1 MNRPLFQIFFLSL
14 SWFNLINGQTCN
26 LSLEGTITD
35 LHDRSPIIGAL
46 VKLEGTNYFSQ
57 TDFDGNYQLE
67 GLCPGKYQ
75 IIILHPE
82 CPTVKK
88 RINIQTSQVN
98 NFDLEH
104 HINELEEI
112 ILSEKRISKLRKSV
126 QEVSL
131 DIGDINSY
139 GSNTMVE
146 ALSYISG
153 ASVLKT
159 GNGIAKP
166 AIHGMYGSRVGIVT
180 DDFRQHD
187 QEWGPDHAPNIDFN
201 SFETIQLIKGAAAL
215 KYGGDTSGGLII
227 LSSSRK
233 QLKDSL
239 YGNSNLILE
248 SNGKGGKITSM
259 LEKTYSN
266 GFFLN
271 GQFTAKRFGDFHAP
285 RYLLSNTGL
294 READFSI
301 KLGKDKIVSGWKF
314 GYSSYAVETGIL
326 KGAHI
331 GNVEDLFYALNSD
344 EPRVIEDFSYQ
355 IGAPKQQGKHQKISF
370 SYFNLFKN
378 QSKFE
383 WGYNFQVNDRKEF
396 DVRRGG
402 RTEIP
407 AIDLVLK
414 THNIIGSLSGINI
427 ENWTFELGINGL
439 LQDNFSDP
447 NTGIKRLIPDY
458 LKYEAGAYVLG
469 NFQKSNF
476 FIWEWGMRLDQIVID
491 AKKYYDLSVWSERN
505 YSVVFSDFEMQ
516 KTGSQ
521 ILTNPKLFF
530 LNFSAQTGISSKI
543 GDRFKINASYV
554 LSQRAPNASELF
566 SDGLHHSIAAIEYGS
581 LSLQK
586 EISHKLLFSIS
597 KEKGSIIWSFEP
609 FISKVYDYIYIEPTR
624 LEQTIRGAF
633 PVWEYNATDVFLTG
647 IDFTSSLSI
656 NREFKFDLGA
666 SYTYAQDLQNKNPL
680 ILIPPLNSYQK
691 LKYTPRE
698 GKWDFEIVH
707 HLNARQKRFP
717 NSNFQ
722 VNLIQEGQLV
732 SQTVDISTPP
742 PGFQRLDLYFSY
754 NLKNKSSLKSQIR
767 IIAQNLTNSEYRD
780 YLNRMRFY
788 SADLG
793 RNLQVQLNFK
803 Y

>member
-1 MNRPLFQIFFLSL
+1 MNRPLFQIFFLL
-14 SWFNLINGQTCN
+14 FSWFNLIYGQTCT
-26 LSLEGTITD
+26 LTLEGNVTD
-35 LHDRSPIIGAL
+35 LHDKSPIIGAL
-46 VKLEGTNYFSQ
+46 IKIEGTNYFSQ
-57 TDFDGNYQLE
+57 TDFDGNYQLK

-75 IIILHPE
+75 IIVQHPE
-82 CPTVKK
+82 CPTLKK
-88 RINIQTSQVN
+88 RINLQSSQVN

-104 HINELEEI
+104 HIDELEEI

-131 DIGDINSY
+131 DISEINSY

-180 DDFRQHD
+180 DNFRQYD

-215 KYGGDTSGGLII
+215 KYGGDTPGGLII
-227 LSSSRK
+227 LSSNRK
-233 QLKDSL
+233 QPKDSL
-239 YGNSNLILE
+239 FGHSNLILE
-248 SNGKGGKITSM
+248 SNGKGGKITSL

-266 GFFLN
+266 GFFVN

-285 RYLLSNTGL
+285 DYVLSNTGL
-294 READFSI
+294 KEADFSI
-301 KLGKDKIVSGWKF
+301 KLGKDKIVNGWRF
-314 GYSSYAVETGIL
+314 GYSSYAIETGIL

-331 GNVEDLFYALNSD
+331 GNVEDLFYSLNSNK
-344 EPRVIEDFSYQ
+344 PRVIEDFSYE
-355 IGAPKQQGKHQKISF
+355 IGAPKQQGRHQKITF
-370 SYFNLFKN
+370 SYFNILKN
-378 QSKFE
+378 KTKFE
-383 WGYNFQVNDRKEF
+383 WGYNFQINDRKEF

-407 AIDLVLK
+407 AIDLLLK
-414 THNIIGSLSGINI
+414 THTLIGSLTGIQHN
-427 ENWTFELGINGL
+427 NWNFELGINGL

-458 LKYEAGAYVLG
+458 IKYEAGFYVVG
-469 NFQKSNF
+469 NYQKNNS
-476 FIWEWGMRLDQIVID
+476 FIWEWGLRIDQILID
-491 AKKYYDLSVWSERN
+491 AKKYYDFADWEERN
-505 YSVVFSDFEMQ
+505 YSGRFSDFEMQ

-521 ILTNPKLFF
+521 ILTNPKLDY
-530 LNFSAQTGISSKI
+530 LNFSAQTGISSAI
-543 GDRFKINASYV
+543 GSRYKLNTSYI

-586 EISHKLLFSIS
+586 EISHKLLFSLS
-597 KEKGSIIWSFEP
+597 KEKGSLVWSVEP
-609 FISKVYDYIYIEPTR
+609 FMSKVYDYIYIEPTK
-624 LEQTIRGAF
+624 LKQTIRGAF

-647 IDFTSSLSI
+647 VDFTSSFTI
-656 NREFKFDLGA
+656 NGQLKFDLGA
-666 SYTYAQDLQNKNPL
+666 SYTYAEDLLNKKPL
-680 ILIPPLNSYQK
+680 ILMPPLNIFQK
-691 LKYTPRE
+691 LKYISKM
-698 GKWDFEIVH
+698 GKWDAEILH
-707 HLNARQKRFP
+707 HLNAKQNRFP
-717 NSNFQ
+717 NSNFP

-732 SQTVDISTPP
+732 SKTVDISTPP
-742 PGFQRLDLYFSY
+742 SGFQRLDLYFSY
-754 NLKNKSSLKSQIR
+754 NIKWNSKLKSQIR
-767 IIAQNLTNSEYRD
+767 VIAQNLTNTEYRD

-793 RNLQVQLNFK
+793 RNLQLQLNFK

>member
-126 QEVSL
+126 QEVGL

-266 GFFLN
+266 GFFVN

-407 AIDLVLK
+407 AIALVLK

-554 LSQRAPNASELF
+554 LSQRAPN
-566 SDGLHHSIAAIEYGS
+566 
-581 LSLQK
+581 
-586 EISHKLLFSIS
+586 
-597 KEKGSIIWSFEP
+597 
-609 FISKVYDYIYIEPTR
+609 
-624 LEQTIRGAF
+624 
-633 PVWEYNATDVFLTG
+633 VWEYNATDVFLTG

-732 SQTVDISTPP
+732 SETVDISTPP